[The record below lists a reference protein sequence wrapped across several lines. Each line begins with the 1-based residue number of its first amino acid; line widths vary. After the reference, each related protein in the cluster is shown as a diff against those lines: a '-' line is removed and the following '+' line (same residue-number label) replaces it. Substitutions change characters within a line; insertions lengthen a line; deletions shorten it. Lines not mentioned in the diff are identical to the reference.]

1 MNAVIRTVM
10 LKELRESLRDRRTLL
25 TSLVLGPIFAPLFFI
40 LVLKL
45 ALSRSVA
52 SQDEMVP
59 VTVANA
65 AAAPNLV
72 QQLRESGLT
81 VTLRDGPD
89 AEIRAW
95 ITAEEDLVV
104 LSVPENFAAR
114 FTEGK
119 PAAVRVYAD
128 GSNSK
133 AERHAARV
141 HQAVAAYSATIGGLR
156 LQARGVS
163 PTIAQAVVVDN
174 IDVSTPSARATL
186 LLGMLSYVILLITLL
201 GGLYLAIDA
210 TAGERERGSLEAL
223 LTVPATREHLIYG
236 KIAAAAVMMAAA
248 LALVTASIA
257 VALDYVPL
265 ETFGMSANF
274 GPGVAWRVFLAVLPF
289 ALVGAALLT
298 VVASF
303 TKSYKEAQSWLGVVM
318 LVPTV
323 PIAIAGV
330 LAVQPQAALMLVP
343 SLSQHLVIQ
352 GLMRGDPLPTSWMLL
367 SAGSTL
373 LLGILLAWLAGR
385 LYRREA
391 ILGG

>member
-10 LKELRESLRDRRTLL
+10 LKELRESLRDRRTLM

-40 LVLKL
+40 LILKL

-52 SQDEMVP
+52 SQDELVP

-81 VTLRDGPD
+81 VTLRDGTD

-104 LSVPENFAAR
+104 LRVPDNFAAR
-114 FTEGK
+114 FTKGE
-119 PAAVRVYAD
+119 PAAVMVYAD
-128 GSNSK
+128 GANSK
-133 AERHAARV
+133 AERNAARV
-141 HQAVAAYSATIGGLR
+141 HQAVAGYSATIGGLR

-223 LTVPATREHLIYG
+223 LTVPVTREHLIYG

-248 LALVTASIA
+248 LVLVTASIA

-274 GPGVAWRVFLAVLPF
+274 GPGVAWRVFLAVVPF

-352 GLMRGDPLPTSWMLL
+352 GLMRGDPLPTTWMLL
-367 SAGSTL
+367 SVASTL

-391 ILGG
+391 ILG

>member
-10 LKELRESLRDRRTLL
+10 LKELRENLRDRRTLM

-40 LVLKL
+40 LILKL
-45 ALSRSVA
+45 ALSRSIA
-52 SQDEMVP
+52 SQDEPVP

-72 QQLRESGLT
+72 QQLSESGLT
-81 VTLRDGPD
+81 VTRRDGSD

-104 LSVPENFAAR
+104 LRVPDNYAAR
-114 FTEGK
+114 FTKGE
-119 PAAVRVYAD
+119 PAAVMVYAD

-141 HQAVAAYSATIGGLR
+141 HQAVAGYSATIGGLR

-257 VALDYVPL
+257 IALDYVPL

-352 GLMRGDPLPTSWMLL
+352 GLMRGDPLPASWMLL
-367 SAGSTL
+367 SVASTL
-373 LLGILLAWLAGR
+373 LLGVLLAWLAGR

-391 ILGG
+391 ILG